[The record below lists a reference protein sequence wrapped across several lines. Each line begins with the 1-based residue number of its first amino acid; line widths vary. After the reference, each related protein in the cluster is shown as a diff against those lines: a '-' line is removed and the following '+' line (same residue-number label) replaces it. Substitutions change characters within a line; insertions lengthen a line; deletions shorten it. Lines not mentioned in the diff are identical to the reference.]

1 MNVLNSRTCRILM
14 AAVII
19 GSASSQAWAA
29 DTVPG
34 WTADEIVI
42 TATRTENLISK
53 LPMTVEVITRQEI
66 EESGSLNLA
75 DVLAEAEDVNA
86 LEPVNGRLG
95 VAKLR
100 GLDSSLTLVL
110 IDDYRLQSGFQGY
123 SDLREIPAGMIERI
137 EIVRG
142 SGSALYGSDAVGG
155 VINVIT
161 RKPTKDLHGGL
172 SLSGGE
178 RRYGEA
184 GTVETDGCLSGSA
197 GKLGFAVAGTYYN
210 RNRYDRDTSDL
221 MTDGDDRRIASG
233 SLALNYDLTPDVK
246 LTGGIIYA
254 DNSLDGIRTQTSGDF
269 DRWVDS
275 DRLLVHAGAEIK
287 TGEESN
293 LSLQVARSNYD
304 WSSLM
309 DNHDGLP
316 VITSTTASGTTT
328 TTATSTTTRTKVA
341 QDYDQF
347 DAQWTGRFADHHRL
361 TAGVE
366 YRTEER
372 EDFSSTV
379 TTKVVTKTK
388 AGVITSGPTTFV
400 TTDSPLASHDAH
412 NFGLFAQDEFT
423 GLKPLTIIAGLRYDD
438 YSDFGS
444 EFSPKVAALLPI
456 GSHLK
461 LRASYGEGFRAPS
474 IYELYTGSLMTKK
487 SIVQSNPNLEAETSK
502 TFETGLDYS
511 NGRFKAG
518 VTAFRNEVRNMISQV
533 QIGLSGTTPIN
544 QYQNI
549 SKAMTRGIEIN
560 ASLKFSSAF
569 SISDRVSFLDSEDMN
584 TQDALLYVPDVANVF
599 RIDYVN
605 GLHGIKGNIRLVS
618 IGTQYVS
625 DTERIPGYTL
635 VNCYLS
641 KTVAKSTELFAG
653 VDNLFNDDANAGYGN
668 NEGAGAMGTYYYG
681 GLNFKL

>member
-1 MNVLNSRTCRILM
+1 MKALNTRSCRMLM
-14 AAVII
+14 VATII
-19 GSASSQAWAA
+19 GTAFSQAQAA
-29 DTVPG
+29 EVPAS
-34 WTADEIVI
+34 WQSDEIVV
-42 TATRTENLISK
+42 TATRTPNPVSK
-53 LPMTVEVITRQEI
+53 LPMAVEVITRQQI
-66 EESGSLNLA
+66 EESGSMNLA
-75 DVLAEAEDVNA
+75 DALAEAEDVNA

-110 IDDYRLQSGFQGY
+110 IDGYRLQSGFQGY

-161 RKPTKDLHGGL
+161 RKPTKELHGGL
-172 SLSGGE
+172 SVSGGE
-178 RRYGEA
+178 SRTGEA
-184 GTVETDGCLSGSA
+184 GTVESDGWLSGST

-233 SLALNYDLTPDVK
+233 SVALTYDLTPDVK

-293 LSLQVARSNYD
+293 LSLQVARSTYD

-328 TTATSTTTRTKVA
+328 MTATSTTTQTKVS

-347 DAQWTGRFADHHRL
+347 DARWTGKFTDHHRL

-366 YRTEER
+366 FREEKR
-372 EDFSSTV
+372 EDSGSTV
-379 TTKVVTKTK
+379 TTKVVTKT
-388 AGVITSGPTTFV
+388 GVINSGPTTTE
-400 TTDSPLASHDAH
+400 TTDKTSISHDVD
-412 NFGLFAQDEFT
+412 NLGLYIQDEFT
-423 GLKPLTIIAGLRYDD
+423 GLKPLTIIAGVRYDD
-438 YSDFGS
+438 HSDFGS
-444 EFSPKVAALLPI
+444 EFSPKVAALLLI
-456 GSHLK
+456 GSRLK

-474 IYELYTGSLMTKK
+474 IYELYTGSLSTKK

-605 GLHGIKGNIRLVS
+605 TLHGIKGNVRIVTT
-618 IGTQYVS
+618 GTQHS
-625 DTERIPGYTL
+625 SADEKIPGYTL
-635 VNCYLS
+635 VNCYVS

-668 NEGAGAMGTYYYG
+668 NEGAGAMGTCFYG

>member
-14 AAVII
+14 VAAII
-19 GSASSQAWAA
+19 GAASSQAQAA
-29 DTVPG
+29 EVPAS
-34 WTADEIVI
+34 WQSDEIVV
-42 TATRTENLISK
+42 TATRTPNPVSK
-53 LPMTVEVITRQEI
+53 LPMSVEVITHEQI
-66 EESGSLNLA
+66 EASGSLNLA

-110 IDDYRLQSGFQGY
+110 IDGYRLQSGFQGY

-161 RKPTKDLHGGL
+161 RKPTKELHGGL
-172 SLSGGE
+172 SVSEGE
-178 RRYGEA
+178 SRTGEA
-184 GTVETDGCLSGSA
+184 GTVETDGWLSGST

-233 SLALNYDLTPDVK
+233 SVALTYDLTPDVK

-293 LSLQVARSNYD
+293 LSLQVARSTYD

-316 VITSTTASGTTT
+316 VITSSTVSGTTT

-347 DAQWTGRFADHHRL
+347 DARWTGIFNDVHRL

-379 TTKVVTKTK
+379 TTKVVTKT
-388 AGVITSGPTTFV
+388 GVINSLPPTTDN
-400 TTDSPLASHDAH
+400 TAMSHDVD
-412 NFGLFAQDEFT
+412 NLGLYMQDEFT
-423 GLKPLTIIAGLRYDD
+423 GLKPLTFIAGLRYDD
-438 YSDFGS
+438 HSDFGS

-456 GSHLK
+456 DSRLK

-474 IYELYTGSLMTKK
+474 IYELYTGSLTTKK
-487 SIVQSNPNLEAETSK
+487 SIVLSNPNLDAETSK
-502 TFETGLDYS
+502 TFEIGSEYT

-533 QIGLSGTTPIN
+533 QIGVSGTTPIN

-560 ASLKFSSAF
+560 ASLKLSSAF
-569 SISDRVSFLDSEDMN
+569 SISDRVSFLDSEDMDSGN
-584 TQDALLYVPDVANVF
+584 VLLYVPDVANVF
-599 RIDYVN
+599 RIDYIN
-605 GLHGIKGNIRLVS
+605 GLHGIKGNVRIVS
-618 IGTQYVS
+618 TGTQHS
-625 DTERIPGYTL
+625 SADEKIPGYTL

-641 KTVAKSTELFAG
+641 KTVAKSAELFAG
-653 VDNLFNDDANAGYGN
+653 VDNLFNDDANTGYGN
-668 NEGAGAMGTYYYG
+668 NEGAGAMGTYFYG

>member
-1 MNVLNSRTCRILM
+1 MNMLNSRSCRILM
-14 AAVII
+14 TAVII
-19 GSASSQAWAA
+19 GSANSQALAA
-29 DTVPG
+29 DDFTN

-42 TATRTENLISK
+42 TATRTENPVSK
-53 LPMTVEVITRQEI
+53 LPMAVEVITREQI
-66 EESGSLNLA
+66 AESGALNLA

-86 LEPVNGRLG
+86 LEPVNGRIG

-110 IDDYRLQSGFQGY
+110 IDGYRLQSGFQGY

-161 RKPTKDLHGGL
+161 RKPTKELHGGL
-172 SLSGGE
+172 SVSGGGS
-178 RRYGEA
+178 RYGEA
-184 GTVETDGCLSGSA
+184 GTVESDGWLSGSA
-197 GKLGFAVAGTYYN
+197 GKLGYVVAGTYYN
-210 RNRYDRDTSDL
+210 RDRYDRDKSDL

-233 SLALNYDLTPDVK
+233 SASLTYDLTPGVK
-246 LTGGIIYA
+246 LTGGIVYA

-275 DRLLVHAGAEIK
+275 DRLLVHVGAEIK

-293 LSLQVARSNYD
+293 LSLQVARSTYD

-309 DNHDGLP
+309 DNLNGVP
-316 VITSTTASGTTT
+316 VITSSTASGTTT
-328 TTATSTTTRTKVA
+328 TTATTTTTRTKVS

-347 DAQWTGRFADHHRL
+347 DARWTGRFADHHRL

-372 EDFSSTV
+372 TDSGSTV
-379 TTKVVTKTK
+379 TTKVVTKTG
-388 AGVITSGPTTFV
+388 AVNSGPTTMV
-400 TTDSPLASHDAH
+400 TPDKTDSSHDVD
-412 NFGLFAQDEFT
+412 NLGLYFQDEFT
-423 GLKPLTIIAGLRYDD
+423 GLKPLSIIAGVRYDD
-438 YSDFGS
+438 HSDFGS

-456 GSHLK
+456 SSHIK

-474 IYELYTGSLMTKK
+474 IYELCTGSLTTKK
-487 SIVQSNPNLEAETSK
+487 SIVQSNPNLEAETSQ
-502 TFETGLDYS
+502 TFEIGSDYT
-511 NGRFKAG
+511 NGRFKAS

-533 QIGLSGTTPIN
+533 QIGVDNGIPVN

-549 SKAMTRGIEIN
+549 SRAMTRGIEIN
-560 ASLKFSSAF
+560 ASMKLSSAI
-569 SISDRVSFLDSEDMN
+569 SISDRVSFLDSEDMS
-584 TQDALLYVPDVANVF
+584 TGKVLLYVPDIANVF
-599 RIDYVN
+599 RLDYLN
-605 GLHGIKGNIRLVS
+605 GRLALKGNIR
-618 IGTQYVS
+618 IITTGTQHVS
-625 DTERIPGYTL
+625 DIEKISGYTL
-635 VNCYLS
+635 VNGYLS
-641 KTVAKSTELFAG
+641 KRVARNTELFVG
-653 VDNLFNDDANAGYGN
+653 VDNLFNDDANAAYGN
-668 NEGAGAMGTYYYG
+668 NEGSGAMGTYYYG